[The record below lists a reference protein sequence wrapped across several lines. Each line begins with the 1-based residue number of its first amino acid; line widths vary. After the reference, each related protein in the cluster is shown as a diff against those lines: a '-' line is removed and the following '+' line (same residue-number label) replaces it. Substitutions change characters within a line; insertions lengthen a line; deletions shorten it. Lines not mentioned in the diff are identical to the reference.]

1 MTRTEC
7 LPLWGSS
14 STNRLR
20 GAHEVPIL
28 WAHSVCQII
37 CMNNLQICLNNRS
50 RAEMFIDT
58 LTPCQIFHPRRKHQR
73 TTRSEGSA
81 ELYTGEKMDNRERL
95 SRTFIG
101 RAT

>member
-37 CMNNLQICLNNRS
+37 CMNNINVICIVEAYLTKDPENASIRSISSDMLNTFR
-50 RAEMFIDT
+50 
-58 LTPCQIFHPRRKHQR
+58 L
-73 TTRSEGSA
+73 GSVIV
-81 ELYTGEKMDNRERL
+81 
-95 SRTFIG
+95 IG
-101 RAT
+101 RFNEKLHWLT